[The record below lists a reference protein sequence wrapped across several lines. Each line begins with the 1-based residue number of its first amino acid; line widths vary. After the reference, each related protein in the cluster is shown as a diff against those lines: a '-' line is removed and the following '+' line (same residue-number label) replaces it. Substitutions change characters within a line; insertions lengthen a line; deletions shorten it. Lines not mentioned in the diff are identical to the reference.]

1 MGVKDV
7 LPVEPLVALLVEE
20 PVVVVDPPVVGGLM
34 AGPNEMV
41 ALAVL
46 VGSATL
52 VAEIV
57 TKLSVVTE
65 LGAE

>member
-1 MGVKDV
+1 VKDV
-7 LPVEPLVALLVEE
+7 LVDVPVVALLVEE
-20 PVVVVDPPVVGGLM
+20 PVVVVDPPVVGALM

-46 VGSATL
+46 VGSARL

-57 TKLSVVTE
+57 TKASEVTE
-65 LGAE
+65 LGA